1 LHSPR
6 EKKVSVFLV
15 AANRLLREALSRVL
29 CNKGNFHV
37 IDACAPEDA
46 LLDRISAA
54 HPDVVLLEGENALAP
69 NLRFV
74 RELIRATPDVR
85 IVLLGMAEDE
95 LTFLDAVRS
104 GVCGYVLRDAAAL
117 DVLNAVRAAGD
128 GEVFCPPRLCM
139 ALFRDYSRQAMRVP
153 SAKMR
158 VDFGLTRREQQLL
171 PMIAQGMT
179 NKEIAGTLN
188 LAEQTIK
195 NHIHRMLQRVGA
207 NDRLEV
213 VELIRVQGAYV
224 D

>member
-1 LHSPR
+1 M
-6 EKKVSVFLV
+6 
-15 AANRLLREALSRVL
+15 
-29 CNKGNFHV
+29 

-139 ALFRDYSRQAMRVP
+139 GSSATTRGKPCVCRRQKCEWISASRAANNNFFR
-153 SAKMR
+153 
-158 VDFGLTRREQQLL
+158 
-171 PMIAQGMT
+171 
-179 NKEIAGTLN
+179 
-188 LAEQTIK
+188 
-195 NHIHRMLQRVGA
+195 
-207 NDRLEV
+207 
-213 VELIRVQGAYV
+213 
-224 D
+224 